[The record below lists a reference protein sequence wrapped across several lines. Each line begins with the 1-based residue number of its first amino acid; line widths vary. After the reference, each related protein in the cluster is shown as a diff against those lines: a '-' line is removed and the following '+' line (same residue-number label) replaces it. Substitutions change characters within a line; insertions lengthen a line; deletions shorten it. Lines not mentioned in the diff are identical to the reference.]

1 MLRVCRSAI
10 PASCITLA
18 DLIIQV
24 AAKVVIMQE
33 PLRVV
38 VAEDEALIRM
48 DVVATLQEAGYQV
61 VGEAGDGEEAVR
73 LAIELVPDLMI
84 MDIKMPKLDG
94 ISAAEK
100 ISELKI
106 PVVLLTAFSQAD
118 LVKRAA
124 DAGAMAY
131 VTKPFKPS
139 DLLPAIQIA
148 LSRSEE
154 LVALET
160 EISDLN
166 ERLET
171 RKLMDRAK
179 GLLQSKMKLS
189 EPEAFRWIQKASMDR
204 RLSMSQVAKAVLEQ
218 LGEK

>member
-10 PASCITLA
+10 PALGITLA

-24 AAKVVIMQE
+24 AAKLVIMQDA
-33 PLRVV
+33 LRVV

-48 DVVATLQEAGYQV
+48 DVVATLQEAGYEV

-73 LAIELVPDLMI
+73 LAIELMPDLMI

-100 ISELKI
+100 ISEHKI

-148 LSRSEE
+148 LSRCEE
-154 LVALET
+154 LFALET
-160 EISDLN
+160 EIVDLN

-218 LGEK
+218 LGDK

>member
-1 MLRVCRSAI
+1 M
-10 PASCITLA
+10 

-33 PLRVV
+33 ALRVV

-48 DVVATLQEAGYQV
+48 DVVATLQEAGYEI
-61 VGEAGDGEEAVR
+61 VGEAADGEEAVR
-73 LAIELVPDLMI
+73 LAVELMPDLII

-100 ISELKI
+100 ISEHKI

-148 LSRSEE
+148 LSRAEE
-154 LVALET
+154 LFALET
-160 EISDLN
+160 EIADLS

-218 LGEK
+218 LGDK

>member
-1 MLRVCRSAI
+1 MLRVYRSAI
-10 PASCITLA
+10 PARSITLA

-33 PLRVV
+33 ALRVV

-48 DVVATLQEAGYQV
+48 DVVATLQEAGYKV
-61 VGEAGDGEEAVR
+61 VGEAADGEEAVR
-73 LAIELVPDLMI
+73 LAVELMPDLII

-100 ISELKI
+100 ISEHKI

-148 LSRSEE
+148 LSRAEE
-154 LVALET
+154 LFALET
-160 EISDLN
+160 EIADLS

-218 LGEK
+218 LGDK

>member
-1 MLRVCRSAI
+1 
-10 PASCITLA
+10 
-18 DLIIQV
+18 LIIQV

-33 PLRVV
+33 ALRVV

-48 DVVATLQEAGYQV
+48 DVVATLREAGYEV
-61 VGEAGDGEEAVR
+61 VGEAADGEEAVR
-73 LAIELVPDLMI
+73 LAVELMPDLII

-100 ISELKI
+100 ISEHKI

-148 LSRSEE
+148 LSRAEE
-154 LVALET
+154 LFALET
-160 EISDLN
+160 EIADLS

-218 LGEK
+218 LGDK

>member
-1 MLRVCRSAI
+1 M
-10 PASCITLA
+10 
-18 DLIIQV
+18 DWGDND
-24 AAKVVIMQE
+24 KVVHME
-33 PLRVV
+33 DALRVV

-48 DVVATLQEAGYQV
+48 DVVATLQEAGYEV
-61 VGEAGDGEEAVR
+61 VGEGANGEEAVK
-73 LAIELVPDLMI
+73 LATEFEPDLVV

-118 LVKRAA
+118 LVARAA

-148 LSRSEE
+148 LSRHEE
-154 LVALET
+154 LTSLEA
-160 EISDLN
+160 EIADLN
-166 ERLET
+166 DRLET

-189 EPEAFRWIQKASMDR
+189 EPDAFRWIQKASMDR
-204 RLSMSQVAKAVLEQ
+204 RLTMAQVAKAVIEQ

>member
-1 MLRVCRSAI
+1 MLRVYRSAI
-10 PASCITLA
+10 SASCNTLS

-24 AAKVVIMQE
+24 AAKVVVMQE
-33 PLRVV
+33 SLRVV
-38 VAEDEALIRM
+38 VAEDEGLIRM
-48 DVVATLQEAGYQV
+48 DVVATLQEAGYEV
-61 VGEAGDGEEAVR
+61 VGEAADGEEAVR
-73 LAIELVPDLMI
+73 LAIELMPDLI
-84 MDIKMPKLDG
+84 VMDIKMPKLDG

-100 ISELKI
+100 ISEHKI
-106 PVVLLTAFSQAD
+106 PVVLLTAFSQSD

-148 LSRSEE
+148 LSRAEE
-154 LVALET
+154 LSSLEGEVA
-160 EISDLN
+160 DLT

-218 LGEK
+218 LGDK

>member
-10 PASCITLA
+10 PARCITLA

-48 DVVATLQEAGYQV
+48 DVVATLQEAGYEV

-154 LVALET
+154 LFALET
-160 EISDLN
+160 EIVDLN

-179 GLLQSKMKLS
+179 GLLQSKMRLS